1 MPDATPPTPTPT
13 GILLIDK
20 PLGPTSMD
28 VCRRVRWRLVQG
40 GAPKRVKVGHGG
52 TLDPLATGL
61 LVVLVGK
68 ATPLCDQVMRG
79 EKEYLTTIDLSA
91 FSTTDDAEGERTP
104 VSVTSPPCENDVR
117 STLEKFVGVIQ
128 QRPPAFSAMKV
139 DGQRAY
145 DLARAGN
152 LVELPA
158 RPVTIHAIALES
170 YAWPLLSIRVLC
182 GKGTYIRSLARDIG
196 TALGVGGYLT
206 ALRRTRTAEFRI
218 ENARTLQGLPDV
230 MTQADLSPVE
240 VGGLEKSQ

>member
-1 MPDATPPTPTPT
+1 MTINPPDPATPTPSPPTPS

-68 ATPLCDQVMRG
+68 CTRLCDQVMLG
-79 EKEYLTTIDLSA
+79 EKEYLTTIDLGA

-104 VSVTSPPCENDVR
+104 IAIDTPPSETEVRRVVST
-117 STLEKFVGVIQ
+117 FVGVIQ

-139 DGQRAY
+139 NGQRAY

-158 RPVTIHAIALES
+158 RPVTIHSIDVTA
-170 YAWPLLSIRVLC
+170 YAFPTLTLRVLC

-196 TALGVGGYLT
+196 IALNTGGYLT
-206 ALRRTRTAEFRI
+206 ALRRTRTASFKI
-218 ENARTLQGLPDV
+218 EDCRPLSALPEALTQSDLQAP
-230 MTQADLSPVE
+230 P
-240 VGGLEKSQ
+240 